1 MKQYRMQPG
10 TSPRIYYVLTVMDDE
25 TMTLTFHGT
34 GREMTE
40 VVTTR
45 EDGWIVTPRG
55 GLYPPVSHSRWQEQE
70 AEEETEVRTEE
81 IVCDPTP
88 DPSPAREGNG
98 CASRSCRRCNS
109 GHTDTTDIDAA
120 RNQRSADA
128 DNHHD
133 TDTAHPCPLPTGEG
147 LGVGLHASLWPAVA
161 AFAAACVALVVVY
174 ESGLLIP
181 VGLIGAVA
189 GGILR

>member
-34 GREMTE
+34 DREMTE

-55 GLYPPVSHSRWQEQE
+55 GLYPPVSHNRWQEQE
-70 AEEETEVRTEE
+70 AEEETEVRTGE

-88 DPSPAREGNG
+88 TPSPARDGNG
-98 CASRSCRRCNS
+98 CASRSRRRRNS
-109 GHTDTTDIDAA
+109 GHADTSDIDAA
-120 RNQRSADA
+120 RNQGSADS
-128 DNHHD
+128 HQ
-133 TDTAHPCPLPTGEG
+133 PSK
-147 LGVGLHASLWPAVA
+147 SLWPAAA
-161 AFAAACVALVVVY
+161 AFAAACVGLVVIY

-181 VGLIGAVA
+181 AGLIGAVA
-189 GGILR
+189 GGVLR

>member
-1 MKQYRMQPG
+1 MKQYRIQPG
-10 TSPRIYYVLTVMDDE
+10 TSPRIYYVLTVKDDE

-34 GREMTE
+34 DREMTE

-55 GLYPPVSHSRWQEQE
+55 GLYTPVSHSRWKEQE
-70 AEEETEVRTEE
+70 AEEVTEVRTEE

-88 DPSPAREGNG
+88 TPSSAKDGNG

-109 GHTDTTDIDAA
+109 GHTDASDIAAA
-120 RNQRSADA
+120 RNQPSAIS
-128 DNHHD
+128 HQ
-133 TDTAHPCPLPTGEG
+133 PSK
-147 LGVGLHASLWPAVA
+147 SLWPAVA